1 MVFNDIDPQ
10 GDFIMSTNFKTSIF
24 GGFDREDVIS
34 YIEKTAHETKA
45 QIDEL
50 TESRDALAREK
61 EFLVREIAELRERAS
76 QFTSVSDALESLR
89 TEAEELSR
97 RVEQLTAENETLRGQ
112 ANEYLSL
119 RDHIAD
125 IEISAHRRTEEFR
138 AKAIARLHQLVADQQ
153 GWCAERRNQYA
164 AAHESVV
171 RQIQTTLENLGE
183 PDLSGFDQME
193 EQLRELADS
202 LDN

>member
-1 MVFNDIDPQ
+1 
-10 GDFIMSTNFKTSIF
+10 MSTNFKTSIF

-50 TESRDALAREK
+50 TESRDALASEK